1 MPDLRPQISQWG
13 TYGLM
18 PDDGVGEIWWPRQIA
33 DNLGYVYSE
42 RRSLLSARLWIPA
55 STATQKVFSWYISAK
70 NDPTRSVPCSMYAHV
85 GFWGTFRLRW
95 YGVEFAH
102 GTTDPNGA
110 SVGTTAVYEGLQ
122 MQNDDWGT
130 LVGSWTCNA
139 SADRYLSIE
148 VGFNYGSLIA
158 GLY

>member
-33 DNLGYVYSE
+33 DDLGYVYSE
-42 RRSLLSARLWIPA
+42 RRSLLSARFWMPGA
-55 STATQKVFSWYISAK
+55 TAQKVFSWYISAK
-70 NDPTRSVPCSMYAHV
+70 NDPTRSVPCSMYAHISW
-85 GFWGTFRLRW
+85 GGTFRLRW
-95 YGVEFAH
+95 YGVEFMH
-102 GTTDPNGA
+102 GTCDPN
-110 SVGTTAVYEGLQ
+110 SISTATGLYEGLQ

-130 LVGSWTCNA
+130 LTGTFDGVSNDPRWAT
-139 SADRYLSIE
+139 LE
-148 VGFNYGSLIA
+148 VGYNYGSLIA